1 MLRGCVAARA
11 AARPALLAGAG
22 RPPAWARH
30 LATKPP
36 RFQRKRRRGGR
47 RGAAAAAP
55 QQQRPPAPPAA
66 GQAAA
71 PAATAGLGTDFNVRP
86 HTPPP
91 RLGAYETAERALR
104 TLAEIH
110 EGIKDMESSNEGLAV
125 SFDETEGVAIEIPG
139 HVPTAGEPVPGGTY
153 SLHYNASK
161 EHLVLFSPFDQRV
174 LSYELNPTY
183 DAWTCVEDGHQ
194 LLELLMRHM
203 TGRLNGYPAF

>member
-1 MLRGCVAARA
+1 MGWLGGDAAGGRGRARCCEACAA
-11 AARPALLAGAG
+11 
-22 RPPAWARH
+22 
-30 LATKPP
+30 
-36 RFQRKRRRGGR
+36 GR
-47 RGAAAAAP
+47 RGQTSRVGAPPGNRAAP
-55 QQQRPPAPPAA
+55 LPA
-66 GQAAA
+66 
-71 PAATAGLGTDFNVRP
+71 LGTDFNVRP
-86 HTPPP
+86 HAPPP

-104 TLAEIH
+104 TLTEIH